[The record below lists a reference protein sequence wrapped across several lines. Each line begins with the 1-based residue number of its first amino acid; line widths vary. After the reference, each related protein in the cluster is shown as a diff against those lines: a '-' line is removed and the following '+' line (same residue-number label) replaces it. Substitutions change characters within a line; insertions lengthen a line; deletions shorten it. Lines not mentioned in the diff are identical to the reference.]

1 MLFLLVFVCW
11 FFERNPT
18 KKCLAETEWCARNK
32 LLNLYIM
39 FEVIYVRLFV
49 YLVTR
54 GVLSLVDE
62 IRRNRNDRHGYSS
75 IITECSRPDVTVPVD
90 WA

>member
-1 MLFLLVFVCW
+1 
-11 FFERNPT
+11 
-18 KKCLAETEWCARNK
+18 
-32 LLNLYIM
+32 M